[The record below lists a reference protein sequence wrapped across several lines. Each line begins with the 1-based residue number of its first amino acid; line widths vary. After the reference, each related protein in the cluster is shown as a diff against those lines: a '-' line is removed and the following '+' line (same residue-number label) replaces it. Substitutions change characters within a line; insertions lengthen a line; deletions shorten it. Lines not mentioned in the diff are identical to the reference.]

1 MLEVCLLG
9 CGGMMPL
16 PDRRLTSMLIR
27 QNGNMILVDCGEGTQ
42 IGIKLTGW
50 GFKAIDAVC
59 LTHYHADHVAGLPGF
74 LLTLGNSGR
83 TEPLTVFGPP
93 PLEYMLS
100 ALTVVAPQLPYDIQ
114 MVELPENC
122 ESLSTIGAFTVR
134 ALPMDHMIP
143 CLAYSFEV
151 KRAGK
156 FDVKRAE
163 KQGIPKEYWSMLQKG
178 NTVEWE
184 GRLLTPEMVVG
195 STRKGLKVTYCTDS
209 RPKEELI
216 ELGRESD
223 LLILEGMY
231 GDESL
236 LDKAIERKHMIFSE
250 AACIAERSNSRE
262 LWLTHFSPSLNEPG
276 AFLENAKEIFANTAI
291 GEDIMKKQLNFYQ
304 N

>member
-9 CGGMMPL
+9 CGGMVPL

-27 QNGNMILVDCGEGTQ
+27 QDGKMILVDCGEGTQ
-42 IGIKLTGW
+42 IGIKLAGW
-50 GFKAIDAVC
+50 GFKAVDTVC

-100 ALTVVAPQLPYDIQ
+100 ALTVIAPQLPYDIQ
-114 MVELPENC
+114 MMELSENGT
-122 ESLSTIGAFTVR
+122 SHNQIGNFYIS

-151 KRAGK
+151 RRAGK
-156 FDVKRAE
+156 FNVKRAE
-163 KQGIPKEYWSMLQKG
+163 EQRIPKEYWSVLQKG
-178 NTVEWE
+178 NTIEWE

-195 STRKGLKVTYCTDS
+195 ANRKGLKVTYCTDS

-216 ELGRESD
+216 EFAHESD
-223 LLILEGMY
+223 LLICEGMY
-231 GDESL
+231 GDDQL
-236 LDKAIERKHMIFSE
+236 LDKAIKRKHMIFSE
-250 AACIAERSNSRE
+250 AARIAAWSNAKE
-262 LWLTHFSPSLNEPG
+262 LWLTHFSPSLNEPES
-276 AFLENAKEIFANTAI
+276 FLDNAKNIFANTLI
-291 GEDIMKKQLNFYQ
+291 GEDIMKKQLNYLD
-304 N
+304 